1 MLWLRMLCYS
11 LHNFVLTL
19 LCLVRLQSQI
29 HVKSTRGQNAKGSKI
44 TGIQAISWPPG
55 SNRGEVKLLVTS
67 NDSRIRVYNCKDKT
81 LEMKFRA
88 HENNVSQIKASFAD
102 DTGHIICGSED
113 RKAYIWSTTM
123 PEGERK
129 NQRPVELFEAHN
141 SITTCAIL
149 APLKTR
155 QLLSASEDPIFDLC
169 NPPPVTLMSRA
180 ESMNG
185 SKPPTESGSVLPTPA
200 DSTFRR
206 AAESPAYIARSAHTD
221 GNIIVTADY
230 TGSIK
235 VFRQDCAHSKRNRL
249 TDNWDAASILSKRAG
264 SMVGRSNSILSL
276 ARSSRRDSTS
286 TQPPNERIMNWRQEL
301 SHGSFDSANG
311 GVTPRRSMARST
323 SPRRSKR
330 SSVISM
336 RPFDSPSLGPTPSL
350 PIIANPSPPVAP
362 LGSPKTS
369 RERDGE
375 HDRLSIQ
382 KTNTTTS
389 EASSPPRGNPKED
402 PDRAEDEQNPGL
414 KPLPSPAAS
423 GISVSNPLSVW
434 NGQSWA
440 FWTSNAQR
448 AKAQASQTAQS
459 RDSSNNNSLR
469 PELQGRES
477 VVSKLSLEYDTSVE
491 VEGHKEEEKC
501 TECGG
506 SEFRSRWRGLGGH
519 EERFLVCRTCGAVKE
534 GSVQSRSDRVG
545 G

>member
-1 MLWLRMLCYS
+1 
-11 LHNFVLTL
+11 
-19 LCLVRLQSQI
+19 
-29 HVKSTRGQNAKGSKI
+29 VKSTRGANAKGSKI

-55 SNRGEVKLLVTS
+55 SDRGDVKLLVTS

-185 SKPPTESGSVLPTPA
+185 SKPPTEAGSALPTPA
-200 DSTFRR
+200 ESTFRR
-206 AAESPAYIARSAHTD
+206 AAETPAYIARSAHTD

-276 ARSSRRDSTS
+276 GRSRRDSTS

-311 GVTPRRSMARST
+311 GTTPRRSIARST

-336 RPFDSPSLGPTPSL
+336 RPFDSPALGPTPSL
-350 PIIANPSPPVAP
+350 PTITHPSPPTGA

-369 RERDGE
+369 GSIER
-375 HDRLSIQ
+375 DRLSIQ
-382 KTNTTTS
+382 QTNTTTS
-389 EASSPPRGNPKED
+389 EASTPPRKDSEPVQDLASNDNDTK
-402 PDRAEDEQNPGL
+402 L
-414 KPLPSPAAS
+414 KTLPSPAS
-423 GISVSNPLSVW
+423 GISLSNPLSVW

-448 AKAQASQTAQS
+448 AKGLAATQASQ
-459 RDSSNNNSLR
+459 DNNNNLR
-469 PELQGRES
+469 PELKGRES
-477 VVSKLSLEYDTSVE
+477 VVSKLSLEYDASVE
-491 VEGHKEEEKC
+491 EQREKEEERCK
-501 TECGG
+501 ECGG
-506 SEFRSRWRGLGGH
+506 SEFRVRWRGLGGH
-519 EERFLVCRTCGAVKE
+519 EEKFLVCKKCGTAQE
-534 GSVQSRSDRVG
+534 GGVPLRP
-545 G
+545 